1 MEIRKITDG
10 CVIQTFEDGKCVAQK
25 FIAGGEVEYEDGFGD
40 ALPPEKLENFRRSG
54 VYQPFD
60 MVQPNTEIVISVHG
74 GLIETVNFPEHF
86 DNVKIV
92 VKDYDTDG
100 FSEGIEKDGD
110 GEFVRSEW
118 G

>member
-10 CVIQTFEDGKCVAQK
+10 CVIQTFEDGKCVSQK
-25 FIAGGEVEYEDGFGD
+25 FVAGNDCEYEDESGD
-40 ALPPEKLENFRRSG
+40 ILYSG
-54 VYQPFD
+54 KELTFITRELYQPFN
-60 MVQPNTEIVISVHG
+60 MVQPNTEIVITVRG

-86 DNVKIV
+86 GDVKVV

-100 FSEGIEKDGD
+100 FSENVEKDGD
-110 GEFVRSEW
+110 GEFVKSEW